1 MLRYNLLLFALGIIL
16 NCSAQTQDSLFYSFD
31 KQRIKHQL
39 NGMKVLG
46 GWSVVNITGGLIL
59 RNNTSGSEKYF
70 HEMNAIWNTVNLAL
84 AASGYSK
91 AIKETADNAPFAV
104 LNKQLELERTLLFN
118 AGLDFAYI
126 TAGAYLMERAKNQQE
141 LKNNQRFTG
150 YGRSLVLQG
159 SFLLIF
165 DSVFYIIEAKASKDL
180 RDTMSFLFISPSGI
194 GFRKTF

>member
-1 MLRYNLLLFALGIIL
+1 MLGLIL

-31 KQRIKHQL
+31 TQRIKHQL
-39 NGMKVLG
+39 NGMRVLG
-46 GWSVVNITGGLIL
+46 AWSAVNITGGLIL

-70 HEMNAIWNTVNLAL
+70 HEMNAIWNSVNLTI
-84 AASGYSK
+84 AASGYIR
-91 AIKETADNAPFAV
+91 ALKEDPENYPFAV
-104 LNKQLELERTLLFN
+104 LEKQLQLEKTLLFN
-118 AGLDFAYI
+118 AGLDLAYI
-126 TAGAYLMERAKNQQE
+126 TAGAYFIERSKNQQQTID
-141 LKNNQRFTG
+141 KQRFAG

-165 DSVFYIIEAKASKDL
+165 DSIFYIIEAKASKDL